1 MLAID
6 EVLKTPQVAAR
17 EMVQYVSDA
26 AGRRA
31 AVVAAPIHYDGQ
43 SVCSPQAPP
52 DVGEHSEE
60 VLNQWLGYDAA
71 QIGELRRWALWA
83 DRKKRISG
91 PSRFW

>member
-17 EMVQYVSDA
+17 EMVQYLTDA
-26 AGRRA
+26 AGRRF

-71 QIGELRRWALWA
+71 RIGELRR
-83 DRKKRISG
+83 SG
-91 PSRFW
+91 VVGGREKEN